1 MKRLLF
7 IVFLAYSQHSHGSP
21 LDELVLQMNAI
32 AHVESNDDHKK
43 VNRKTDAVG
52 WLQIRRSMVR
62 EANRIVGFR
71 KFTYGDRYSKQKQ
84 KEIFRIVIM
93 HHNPSLNLRTTCKIW
108 NGGGKNKFT
117 PQWYIKRVIKKHSLL
132 AHKKR
137 HSINIWINNYIYKG
151 AFFTFPFLMVFIKYR
166 TKIGLQPDIN

>member
-21 LDELVLQMNAI
+21 PDELVLQMNAI
-32 AHVESNDDHKK
+32 ANVESNNDHKK

-52 WLQIRRSMVR
+52 WLQIRRAMVR

-71 KFTYGDRYSKQKQ
+71 KFTYSDRYSKQKQ

-93 HHNPSLNLRTTCKIW
+93 HHNPPLNLRTTCKIW
-108 NGGGKNKFT
+108 NGGHKAYESSKSYIRKVLKKYK
-117 PQWYIKRVIKKHSLL
+117 YIK
-132 AHKKR
+132 
-137 HSINIWINNYIYKG
+137 NNC
-151 AFFTFPFLMVFIKYR
+151 
-166 TKIGLQPDIN
+166 